1 MLSVIIPVFNGEA
14 TLTPC
19 IRSAQAQHGIDTE
32 ILVIDDGS
40 TDRSAAVAQSF
51 GPKVRLFTGPNGGV
65 SAARNRGIAAAS
77 GEWIVFL
84 DADDLLRPG
93 TLRMRLDTAEVT
105 GADVVV
111 CDWQEVRACGDG
123 VQRDRV
129 RRLDLCP
136 QQEDIEI
143 GFATGAWAP
152 PAALMYRRS
161 LVKAIGG
168 FHEDL
173 LMIEDARFLF
183 DAASRGGRFARTEH
197 VGAYYYIWPES
208 LSRSDPARFWRYCLI
223 NGRQIEQIWRARG
236 ALSPKQ
242 RTALAEIYNGAAHGL
257 FRAGDP
263 SFRNALAAL
272 RASGLSVSGRNRLAE
287 LMSDCA
293 GQRSALRAAEFWT
306 KSRRLFSRHLVRPA
320 APAPDA

>member
-1 MLSVIIPVFNGEA
+1 MLSVIIPVFNGET
-14 TLTPC
+14 TLTSC

-84 DADDLLRPG
+84 DADDLLLPE
-93 TLRMRLDTAEVT
+93 TLRRRLDAADTT
-105 GADVVV
+105 GADVIV
-111 CDWQEVRACGDG
+111 CDWQDFVDEKDLAGCRVNSPDMEALSRDPEVAC
-123 VQRDRV
+123 
-129 RRLDLCP
+129 
-136 QQEDIEI
+136 
-143 GFATGAWAP
+143 ATSWK
-152 PAALMYRRS
+152 PAVNALMFQ
-161 LVKAIGG
+161 KASIEKVGG
-168 FHEDL
+168 FPEDL
-173 LMIEDARFLF
+173 EIVEDARLLF
-183 DAASRGGRFARTEH
+183 DLACRGARFAH
-197 VGAYYYIWPES
+197 SAHLGARVRYVPQS

-236 ALSPKQ
+236 ALSAKK